1 MADSNKE
8 QLAFLRESTWGT
20 TPSSAMTIV
29 PWVSGSMAA
38 GIETIRSNS
47 LRSDA
52 QLADSIQVGESPT
65 GSFDFE
71 FTADTYDDFLRSS
84 IRSDSDWST
93 AVNFSGAGT
102 CVAST
107 NKITGTG
114 VHTNASVGQW
124 VYVAGFASAAN
135 NGWQKVTAT
144 GTNEITVNP
153 GISGD
158 ESGVSGVTVK
168 GSYIQNGS
176 TLHSYTF
183 SQKFTDLTNKYHT
196 LTGARLN
203 SATLSATA
211 NGIITLNVG
220 FDGKDISQGT
230 SWAGSSASD
239 AATKNVAS
247 EVTAY
252 DAVFISAD
260 AGSAVAYAAVSE
272 DVLESTVGISV
283 ANRPQK
289 GLGSVTNTGMQQ
301 NSVDATGS
309 LQFYVNNNTWT
320 YEGYLYGF
328 TKFGLAQA
336 LNMGSDERYLIE
348 FPKIA
353 LTGEPGNNAGINTD
367 LVYAFDF
374 AAEPGGSYGG
384 SSTEQTVIISKVG

>member
-8 QLAFLRESTWGT
+8 QLAYLRESTWGT
-20 TPSSAMTIV
+20 TPTSAMTIV

-71 FTADTYDDFLRSS
+71 FTADTYDDFLRSVL
-84 IRSDSDWST
+84 RSDADWST
-93 AVNFSGAGT
+93 AVNFSGTATTDANG
-102 CVAST
+102 
-107 NKITGTG
+107 ITGTG
-114 VHTNASVGQW
+114 VGTNAAKGQW
-124 VYVAGFASAAN
+124 VYVDGFANAGN
-135 NGWQKVTAT
+135 NGWKKVTT
-144 GTNEITVNP
+144 STTNDITLSPVP
-153 GISGD
+153 SD
-158 ESGVSGVTVK
+158 VEADKSGVTIK

-183 SQKFTDLTNKYHT
+183 SQRFTDLTNKYHS

-203 SATLSATA
+203 SATLSATP

-230 SWAGSSASD
+230 AWAGGSASD
-239 AATKNVAS
+239 AATKDVAS

-260 AGSAVAYAAVSE
+260 SGAAAAYAAVSE
-272 DVLESTVGISV
+272 DVLESTIGISV

-309 LQFYVNNNTWT
+309 IQFYVNNNTWT

-353 LTGEPGNNAGINTD
+353 FTGEPGNNAGINTD

-374 AAEPGGSYGG
+374 AAEPGGSYGS
-384 SSTEQTVIISKVG
+384 SSTEQTILISKTG

>member
-1 MADSNKE
+1 MADSNKQ
-8 QLAFLRESTWGT
+8 QLAYLRESAWGT
-20 TPSSAMTIV
+20 TPTSAMTIV

-71 FTADTYDDFLRSS
+71 FTADTYDDFLRSA
-84 IRSDSDWST
+84 IRSDADWST
-93 AVNFSGAGT
+93 AVNFSGSGT
-102 CVAST
+102 TTAT
-107 NKITGTG
+107 GITGTG
-114 VHTNASVGQW
+114 IESNASKGQW
-124 VYVAGFASAAN
+124 VYVAGFSTAGN
-135 NGWQKVTAT
+135 NGWKKITAVASDT
-144 GTNEITVNP
+144 LTVSP
-153 GISGD
+153 APAAAS
-158 ESGVSGVTVK
+158 ESGTITVK

-183 SQKFTDLTNKYHT
+183 SQRFTDLTNKYHS

-203 SATLSATA
+203 SATLAATP

-230 SWAGSSASD
+230 AWAGGSASD
-239 AATKNVAS
+239 ATVKDVAS

-260 AGSAVAYAAVSE
+260 TGTATAYAAVSE
-272 DVLESTVGISV
+272 DVLESTIGVSV

-289 GLGSVTNTGMQQ
+289 GLGSITRTGMQQ

-309 LQFYVNNNTWT
+309 IQFYVNDNTWT

-348 FPKIA
+348 FPKVA
-353 LTGEPGNNAGINTD
+353 FTGEPGNNAGINTD

-374 AAEPGGSYGG
+374 AAEPGGSYGSG
-384 SSTEQTVIISKVG
+384 STEQTIVISRI

>member
-8 QLAFLRESTWGT
+8 QLAYLREATWGT
-20 TPSSAMTIV
+20 TPTSAMTIV

-71 FTADTYDDFLRSS
+71 FTADTYDDFLRSVL
-84 IRSDSDWST
+84 RSDADWST

-107 NKITGTG
+107 NKITGTN
-114 VHTNASVGQW
+114 VHTNAYKGQW
-124 VYVAGFASAAN
+124 VYVAGFSNSGN
-135 NGWQKVTAT
+135 NGWKKIIGA
-144 GTNEITVNP
+144 GTNEITVSP
-153 GISGD
+153 GITDD
-158 ESGVSGVTVK
+158 ESGVSGVTAK

-183 SQKFTDLTNKYHT
+183 SQRFTDLTNRYHS

-203 SATLSATA
+203 SATLSATP

-220 FDGKDISQGT
+220 FDGKDISQAAA
-230 SWAGSSASD
+230 WAGGSASD
-239 AATKNVAS
+239 AATKDVAS

-260 AGSAVAYAAVSE
+260 TGTAEAYAAVSE
-272 DVLESTVGISV
+272 DVLESTIGVSV

-309 LQFYVNNNTWT
+309 IQFYVNDNTWA
-320 YEGYLYGF
+320 YEAYLYGF

-336 LNMGSDERYLIE
+336 LNMGGDERYLIE

-353 LTGEPGNNAGINTD
+353 FTGEPGNNAGINTD

-374 AAEPGGSYGG
+374 AAEPGGEYGG
-384 SSTEQTVIISKVG
+384 SDDEKTIIITKTG

>member
-8 QLAFLRESTWGT
+8 QLAFLRETTWGT
-20 TPSSAMTIV
+20 TPGTPMTII

-38 GIETIRSNS
+38 GIETVRSNS

-71 FTADTYDDFLRSS
+71 FTADTYDDFLRSVL
-84 IRSDSDWST
+84 RSDANWST
-93 AVNFSGAGT
+93 AVNFDGTATTDADSIAGT
-102 CVAST
+102 G
-107 NKITGTG
+107 IE
-114 VHTNASVGQW
+114 TNASVGQW
-124 VYVAGFASAAN
+124 VYVEGFSGAGN
-135 NGWQKVTAT
+135 NGWKKITAVYSGAIKVSPA
-144 GTNEITVNP
+144 P
-153 GISGD
+153 
-158 ESGVSGVTVK
+158 SGVETSVSDVTVK
-168 GSYIQNGS
+168 GSYVQNGS

-183 SQKFTDLTNKYHT
+183 AQRFTDLSTKYHT

-203 SATLSATA
+203 SATLSATP

-220 FDGKDISQGT
+220 FDGKDIAQ
-230 SWAGSSASD
+230 ASAWPGLSAAD
-239 AATKNVAS
+239 ATTKDVAS

-260 AGSAVAYAAVSE
+260 SGAAAAYAAVSE
-272 DVLESTVGISV
+272 DVLESTIGVSV
-283 ANRPQK
+283 TNRPQK
-289 GLGSVTNTGMQQ
+289 GLGSVTSTGMPQ

-309 LQFYVNNNTWT
+309 IQFYVNDNTWA
-320 YEGYLYGF
+320 YEGYLYAF

-374 AAEPGGSYGG
+374 AAEPGGAYGG
-384 SSTEQTVIISKVG
+384 SATEQTMIISKTG

>member
-8 QLAFLRESTWGT
+8 QLAFLREVTWGT
-20 TPSSAMTIV
+20 AETAAMTII

-38 GIETIRSNS
+38 GIETVRSNS

-71 FTADTYDDFLRSS
+71 FTADTYDDFLRSVL
-84 IRSDSDWST
+84 RSDADWST
-93 AVNFSGAGT
+93 AVNFTGT
-102 CVAST
+102 AT
-107 NKITGTG
+107 TDADGITGTG
-114 VHTNASVGQW
+114 VGTNATKGQW
-124 VYVAGFASAAN
+124 VYVAGFVNAGN
-135 NGWQKVTAT
+135 NGWKKVTAT
-144 GTNEITVNP
+144 STNDITLSPAPSDVEA
-153 GISGD
+153 D
-158 ESGVSGVTVK
+158 KSGVTIK
-168 GSYIQNGS
+168 GSYVQNGS

-183 SQKFTDLTNKYHT
+183 SQRFTDLTNRYHS

-203 SATLSATA
+203 SATLSATP

-220 FDGKDISQGT
+220 FDGKDISQAAA
-230 SWAGSSASD
+230 WAGGSASD
-239 AATKNVAS
+239 AATKDVAS

-260 AGSAVAYAAVSE
+260 AGAGVAYASVSE
-272 DVLESTVGISV
+272 DVLESTVGVSV

-289 GLGSVTNTGMQQ
+289 GLGSVTNTGMGQ

-309 LQFYVNNNTWT
+309 IQFYVNNNTWT

-336 LNMGSDERYLIE
+336 LNMGGDERYLIE
-348 FPKIA
+348 FPKVA

-374 AAEPGGSYGG
+374 AAEPGGAYGA
-384 SSTEQTVIISKVG
+384 SATEQTVIISKVG

>member
-8 QLAFLRESTWGT
+8 QLAFLREAVWGT

-38 GIETIRSNS
+38 GIETVRSNS

-84 IRSDSDWST
+84 IRASSDWST
-93 AVNFSGAGT
+93 AVNFTGSATTDSNG
-102 CVAST
+102 
-107 NKITGTG
+107 ITGTG
-114 VHTNASVGQW
+114 VDTNAAVGQW
-124 VYVAGFASAAN
+124 VYVDGFAGAGN
-135 NGWQKVTAT
+135 NGWKKITAT
-144 GTNEITVNP
+144 SSNDITVSP
-153 GISGD
+153 APSGV
-158 ESGVSGVTVK
+158 ESSVSGVTIK

-183 SQKFTDLTNKYHT
+183 SQKFTDLTNRYHT

-203 SATLSATA
+203 SATLSATP

-220 FDGKDISQGT
+220 FDGKDISQAAA
-230 SWAGSSASD
+230 WAGSSASD
-239 AATKNVAS
+239 ATTKNVAS

-260 AGSAVAYAAVSE
+260 AGAGVAYASVSE
-272 DVLESTVGISV
+272 DVLESTIGISV

-289 GLGSVTNTGMQQ
+289 GLGSVTNTGMAQ

-309 LQFYVNNNTWT
+309 IQFYVNDNTWT

-336 LNMGSDERYLIE
+336 LNMGGGERYLIE
-348 FPKIA
+348 FPKVA

-374 AAEPGGSYGG
+374 AAEPGGAYGA
-384 SSTEQTVIISKVG
+384 SATEQTVIITKTG